1 MLQKCAIF
9 PAKQLA
15 ISKQVTPLLVRE
27 KSSFEGKTCG
37 SKCRNLFLRLL
48 TSVAIADYRG
58 IEVTASV
65 RECRTSQEKSN
76 GAI

>member
-1 MLQKCAIF
+1 MEK
-9 PAKQLA
+9 KDE
-15 ISKQVTPLLVRE
+15 KLLVRE
-27 KSSFEGKTCG
+27 ESSFDGKLAAVDCTYC
-37 SKCRNLFLRLL
+37 KCRNLFLRLL

-65 RECRTSQEKSN
+65 GECRTSQEKSN